1 MSTEKKFSKLLE
13 PGLIGKVKTRNR
25 IIKTGASMLY
35 WQGNETS
42 MNDYTLGYYDALARG
57 GVGLLIVESPIIDY
71 PTGGRWPERYR
82 FDDDKY
88 LPGMKQLV
96 DTIHKHDCPT
106 FMQMNHD
113 GPWQNPLFPGVG
125 PLFDGPPIGASPVC
139 LPGEMGDFH
148 NDEPRELSIE
158 EIEII
163 ADKTAAA
170 AVRAQ
175 EAGFDGIDIN
185 TSSSH
190 LFHNFLSPYWNR
202 RTDAYGGSVENRTRL
217 LSGIIR
223 EIKKRAGADFPINI
237 CINGIEIGQ
246 AIGIP
251 NDQCLTHEESKQ
263 AVQIFQE
270 AGADSFMIRSQ
281 WLGYHVGG
289 FLPEQLFFPDLPVPM
304 KEAPKEYNL
313 TDHGRG
319 ANVFMAD
326 AIKKITSVP
335 IIVVGRIDAPLGEKI
350 LARGSADFIAMHRPM
365 MADPEYPNKVAAGRI
380 DEAAPCTRCGTCL
393 DEGVQRHRRCR
404 INPFLGEKKYEVE
417 PAGKKKKVVIVG
429 GGPGGME
436 AALISKLRGHD
447 VTLIEKSSR
456 LGGLMPVAEI
466 VKGTEI
472 EELSSITKYFTARF
486 KALGVEIR
494 PKEEVTPDSIAEM
507 NPDAVIIA
515 AGGTVYAPDIPGM
528 DNKNVITAPELHKQ
542 LKTLLKVTSSNKLR
556 ALTKLYLPVGKRAVI
571 IGSGVYGLE
580 TAEFLI
586 KRGRKITIV
595 DTAEEPGIG
604 MLDYRMGLIMPWLE
618 RKGVPVLTGC
628 KDIKITPRG
637 VELTTADGEARAIA
651 ADTVLPVTKPKP
663 NMELYEQLKGK
674 IPELYAVGDCSDPS
688 MIVDAI
694 RTGWSVAKE
703 I

>member
-1 MSTEKKFSKLLE
+1 MATETKFKKLLE
-13 PGLIGKVKTRNR
+13 PGMIGTVKTRNR

-35 WQGNETS
+35 WQGDETS

-57 GVGLLIVESPIIDY
+57 GVGLLIVESPVIDY
-71 PTGGRWPERYR
+71 PWGGRWPERYR

-88 LPGMKQLV
+88 IPGMKELT
-96 DTIHKHDCPT
+96 DAIHRHGCPT
-106 FMQMNHD
+106 FMQMEHD

-125 PLFDGPPIGASPVC
+125 PLYEGPPVGASPVN
-139 LPGEMGDFH
+139 LPAEGDFH
-148 NDEPRELSIE
+148 RDVCRELSIE
-158 EIEII
+158 EIEQI
-163 ADKTAAA
+163 AEKTVDA
-170 AVRAQ
+170 AVRARK
-175 EAGFDGIDIN
+175 AGYDGVDIN
-185 TSSSH
+185 TASSH
-190 LFHNFLSPYWNR
+190 LYHNFLSPYWNR
-202 RTDAYGGSVENRTRL
+202 RTDIYGGTLEKRTRF
-217 LSGIIR
+217 LSDIIR
-223 EIKKRAGADFPINI
+223 GIKKQAGSDFPVSI

-246 AIGIP
+246 AVGLS
-251 NDQCLTHEESKQ
+251 NDKCLTHEEARK
-263 AVQIFQE
+263 AVQLFQE
-270 AGADSFMIRSQ
+270 AGADAVQVRSQ
-281 WLGYHVGG
+281 WLGFHVGG
-289 FLPEQLFFPDLPVPM
+289 FLPEQLFFPEFPVPL
-304 KEAPKEYNL
+304 KEAPKEYN
-313 TDHGRG
+313 TSDHGRG
-319 ANVFMAD
+319 ANVYMA
-326 AIKKITSVP
+326 AAFKKEVSIPV
-335 IIVVGRIDAPLGEKI
+335 IVVGRIDAELGEKV
-350 LARGSADFIAMHRPM
+350 LQEGSADFIAMHRPM

-417 PAGKKKKVVIVG
+417 PAEKKKRVLVVG

-447 VTLIEKSSR
+447 VTLLEKSSK

-472 EELSSITKYFTARF
+472 EELSTITKYFTTRF
-486 KALGVEIR
+486 KTLGVETR
-494 PKEEVTPDSIAEM
+494 LKEEVTPESIEKRK
-507 NPDAVIIA
+507 PDAVIIA

-528 DNKNVITAPELHKQ
+528 DNKNVITAPELHKK
-542 LKTLLKVTSSNKLR
+542 LKALLKVTSSNKLR
-556 ALTKLYLPVGKRAVI
+556 ALTKLYLPVGKSAVI

-618 RKGVPVLTGC
+618 KKGVPVLTGC
-628 KDIKITPRG
+628 KDIKITPKG
-637 VELTTADGEARAIA
+637 VELTTAEGEARTIA
-651 ADTVLPVTKPKP
+651 ADSVLPVTKPKQ

-674 IPELYAVGDCSDPS
+674 VPEVYAVGDCSDPS